1 MSILKEEL
9 IVDKILNKLMSMTG
23 VKPALVKTYHKSLVE
38 PEKNVV
44 RLPKTG
50 FIAGGAICNVILSM
64 IDGKDYPI
72 NDIDVFYE
80 TNVPN
85 TDNTSN
91 RNTETNVYVGP
102 YSELMSLDSRHMSY
116 KIIDTDREGIFNN
129 VFINKVGDSYD
140 VTDFSFV
147 LKGFDINCCMIGI
160 DLSNKKLLYTKDFE
174 EFLTTRQ
181 LMVSNPYTPCHTSL
195 RLLKKKEELNV
206 YLNIEKEMN
215 FLSQV
220 YHLFDNPFK
229 SGMGN
234 VFGNF
239 FSEKYKDLYNKYK
252 DVISEY
258 FELLSYTEAK
268 RRSFI
273 SVNGPDAMI
282 PNELVGRWTMLHN
295 LYAFYPKKYG
305 KGETY
310 LDFIPNS
317 CRGPISLKKIWN
329 VFERSSKSEIRKAEL
344 ILSDDRSKHFFFS
357 IEGFHKCDFNE
368 KNIEEFNKIVHN
380 NQILIDCIVKGKLNL
395 QEALDFFSRM
405 KKIICKDNVLFIEM
419 VINNVNE
426 SPTGITKSKLMD
438 NKYLSSIFED
448 EKIKRSKLLT
458 TPLDLKDFEYG
469 SNVYELVTEYDLL
482 FASKKLHNC
491 MANPAQNYDKKIK
504 RNQTKLFLIE
514 TENNYS
520 GLELTHN
527 DLGFT
532 FKTILGINNVPAV
545 GRHKTLGA
553 YLINFLNHRFWMLKS
568 NEILNK
574 LDENKVFLSNSLK
587 SSSDDVKLKCG
598 VKMANRF
605 GAIFEGTSSMGDLP
619 VNIFQ
624 NIGNFD
630 RADPYG
636 IVDIEEL
643 LNDLNEEVE
652 AGPEPIRPLNP
663 DTRLE
668 LLEELN
674 RIVIPQYPNRIH
686 LGNRD
691 PNY

>member
-229 SGMGN
+229 SGM
-234 VFGNF
+234 GNF